1 MPQGKRMI
9 RQKLA
14 RIIACMRRRSLMHQV
29 TIQSAE
35 ALLAAKT
42 FNMGNT
48 RVSVREMD
56 GVVYSELRLHGKRIA
71 RYFPADHK
79 LILYDVGWQT
89 VKTKDRLNGIL
100 QIAGLN
106 ATIYQQGLIFDGIVP
121 LEVLTPVPSREPEP
135 GPGAGTG
142 GVNCSLT
149 LTGSNYEIL

>member
-1 MPQGKRMI
+1 
-9 RQKLA
+9 
-14 RIIACMRRRSLMHQV
+14 MHQV

-56 GVVYSELRLHGKRIA
+56 GVLYSELRLHGKRIA

-89 VKTKDRLNGIL
+89 VTTKDRLNGIL

-106 ATIYQQGLIFDGIVP
+106 ARIYQQGLIFDGIVP

-142 GVNCSLT
+142 GVNCGLT
-149 LTGSNYEIL
+149 LTGSNYESL

>member
-1 MPQGKRMI
+1 MD
-9 RQKLA
+9 
-14 RIIACMRRRSLMHQV
+14 QV

-89 VKTKDRLNGIL
+89 VTTKDRLNGIL

-106 ATIYQQGLIFDGIVP
+106 ARIYQQGLIFDGIVP
-121 LEVLTPVPSREPEP
+121 LEVLTPGEASNFTVPSRLPVPSREPEP

-149 LTGSNYEIL
+149 LTGSNYESLCLRGRHL